1 MPTRPSAAAFRFAA
15 LLAFLSLASIG
26 AAQQTTRS
34 QNDPR
39 PVARAALRQGE
50 ITIDGRVDESA
61 WAAATPITELTQSR
75 PDEGKPATQR
85 TELRILYD
93 EAALYIGA
101 RMFDSLGA
109 KGVRS
114 ALARRDQVMNGG
126 NNLTSDRIALVFDTF
141 RDKNSRNWFEL
152 NPDGVKGDHQNG
164 DPSYDPVWEGAA
176 KIDSLGWTAE
186 FRIPFSQLRF
196 SRAVDQV
203 WGMQIWREVNRRNEQ
218 DMWAFW
224 RSNEYGG
231 PAYFGTLEGI
241 KVSSRPRQME
251 IVPYATTRSK
261 LERAQPGDPFHS
273 NAEMT
278 YRAGGDVKVN
288 LTSNLTLDAT
298 VNPDF
303 GQVEVDPAVVNL
315 SVFETTFSEKRP
327 FFVSNSQYFS
337 TGGFNCY
344 FCSNVSSLNLIYTR
358 RIGRSPQLA
367 GLLSGRSD
375 FVDAADAT
383 TILGAG
389 KVTGRTSNGITVGVM
404 DALTNRERA
413 RFRSVGLT
421 TDSTLEVEPLAN
433 YFIGRLRKDFRGGST
448 RIGTITTLVN
458 RDLTNPDEVARLRSN
473 AQGLGFDIDHHWASR
488 EYAFNVQSV
497 VTHIGGDTA
506 AIRRAQFSSARYYQ
520 RPGRTETTDG
530 LFSTEFDPTR
540 RNLYGYGLYARLAK
554 ETGNWLWETTQNWR
568 SPGFEVNDLGSLSR
582 ADYKWMLF
590 NVFRQWTTPGSW
602 YRNMYTIWGAQ
613 TQDNYD
619 GDKNEGDVHV
629 WWQATF
635 KNYMN
640 VSSFLLFHPSTYD
653 ERLTRGGPTVMHYGY
668 NMWSTNFGTDSRRQI
683 VGNMQVQVIKPVDNT
698 EGGRVAY
705 YPSVTLKPSSRI
717 LLTLSPS
724 LDLDNTAQQ
733 YVTAVSDQ
741 TVAPQFAGTRY
752 VFGRLE
758 QKTFSMDTRVNMTF
772 TPNLTLEM
780 FAQPFLASGKYT
792 SFKEFAE
799 VKSRHMYFFGRDNG
813 STVVRNTDAQNGAT
827 TGYTIDPDG
836 AAGIAPPFTFDNPDF
851 NLRALRGTGVLR
863 WEYRP
868 GSTLYFVWTQER
880 NGFDQFG
887 DFNFSRDRSAL
898 FRDRPTN
905 VFQIKGTYWIGR

>member
-1 MPTRPSAAAFRFAA
+1 MPVRRSVTAPRCAIVVC
-15 LLAFLSLASIG
+15 LLVLPRLAV
-26 AAQQTTRS
+26 AQATTRS
-34 QNDPR
+34 QSDPR
-39 PVARAALRQGE
+39 PVAEAVLRQGE
-50 ITIDGRVDESA
+50 ITIDGRLDESA
-61 WAAATPITELTQSR
+61 WAAAKPITELSQSS
-75 PDEGKPATQR
+75 PDEGKPPSQKTDI
-85 TELRILYD
+85 RILYD
-93 EAALYIGA
+93 AGALYIGA
-101 RMFDSLGA
+101 RMYDSLGA

-126 NNLTSDRIALVFDTF
+126 NNLTSDRIAFVFDTF

-164 DPSYDPVWEGAA
+164 DASYDPVWEGAS

-196 SRAVDQV
+196 SRASDQV
-203 WGMQIWREVNRRNEQ
+203 WGMQIWREVNRRAEQ

-231 PAYFGTLEGI
+231 PAYFGTLQGI
-241 KVSSRPRQME
+241 KLNSQPRQVE

-261 LERAQPGDPFHS
+261 LERVRPGDPYHS
-273 NAEMT
+273 TNEMI
-278 YRAGGDVKVN
+278 YRAGGDLKVN

-315 SVFETTFSEKRP
+315 SVFETTFNEKRP

-337 TGGFNCY
+337 TGGFSCY
-344 FCSNVSSLNLIYTR
+344 FCSNVSSLSLIYTR

-367 GLLSGRSD
+367 GLIAGQSD
-375 FVDAADAT
+375 FMDAADAT

-389 KVTGRTSNGITVGVM
+389 KITGRTASGITVGVM
-404 DALTNRERA
+404 DAVTDRESA
-413 RFRSVGLT
+413 RFRPTG
-421 TDSTLEVEPLAN
+421 STIDQTQEVEPLAN
-433 YFIGRLRKDFRGGST
+433 YFIGRLRKDFRNGNT
-448 RIGTITTLVN
+448 RVGAITTMVN
-458 RDLTNPDEVARLRSN
+458 RSLTNPDEVARLRSD
-473 AQGLGFDIDHHWASR
+473 AQVAGLDLDHHWANR
-488 EYAFNVQSV
+488 AYAFNVQTAL
-497 VTHIGGDTA
+497 THIGGDSA

-520 RPGRTETTDG
+520 RPGRVATSDG
-530 LFSTEFDPTR
+530 LFNTELDPTR
-540 RNLYGYGLYARLAK
+540 RNLYGYGFYARLAK

-568 SPGFEVNDLGSLSR
+568 SPGFEANDLGVLGR

-590 NVFRQWTTPGSW
+590 NVFRQWTTPGKW

-613 TQDNYD
+613 TQTNYD
-619 GDKNEGDVHV
+619 GDKNEGDLHA

-635 KNYMN
+635 LNYMN
-640 VSSFLLFHPSTYD
+640 VSTFVLAHPSTYD
-653 ERLTRGGPTVMHYGY
+653 ERLTRGGPTVIHYGY
-668 NMWSTNFGTDSRRQI
+668 NMWSTNFGTDSRKRI
-683 VGNMQVQVIKPVDNT
+683 VGNAQVQIIRPVDNK
-698 EGGRVAY
+698 EGGRIAY
-705 YPSVTLKPSSRI
+705 YPSVTVKPSSR
-717 LLTLSPS
+717 LLLNLSPS
-724 LDLDNTAQQ
+724 LDIDNTAQQ
-733 YVTAVSDQ
+733 YVTVVSDP
-741 TVAPQFAGTRY
+741 TVATQFAGNRY
-752 VFGRLE
+752 VFGRLA
-758 QKTFSMDTRVNMTF
+758 QRTLSMDTRVNMTF

-780 FAQPFLASGKYT
+780 FAQPFLSSGKYT

-799 VKSRHMYFFGRDNG
+799 VKSRRMNYFGRDNG
-813 STVVRNTDAQNGAT
+813 SSVAKNVDPQTGAVT
-827 TGYTIDPDG
+827 YTIDPDG
-836 AAGIAPPFTFDNPDF
+836 AGPAAPFNFDNPDF
-851 NLRALRGTGVLR
+851 NFRSLRGTGVLR